1 MIHLPTLKQL
11 RHFAALAD
19 TLNFGRAAAAA
30 NVTQSTL
37 SASLQELEAIL
48 GAGLVDRTRRS
59 VVLTPLGER
68 VLARARR
75 LLADAEEL
83 ALEAHQARAP
93 LTGTLRLGVIPS
105 VSPFWMPKALPALRK
120 AYPQLKL
127 FLVEDLTERLVE
139 KLANGAID
147 VALLALPCDC
157 GPNAAAPLGRDGF
170 RLVVRRDDAL
180 AKRKI
185 VPTAEI
191 RKRKL
196 LLLADGHCMKRHA
209 LAACGLRDSAEADTM
224 AATSLFTLVQMVDN
238 GLGIT
243 LLPQMALDAGLIAG
257 TDLVALSVEDDP
269 ARDLGLVWRKGTARQ
284 AEFSLLAAALA
295 KAADSRKKT
304 RPL

>member
-19 TLNFGRAAAAA
+19 TRNFGRAAAAA

-48 GAGLVDRTRRS
+48 GAALVDRTRRS
-59 VVLTPLGER
+59 V
-68 VLARARR
+68 
-75 LLADAEEL
+75 LL
-83 ALEAHQARAP
+83 
-93 LTGTLRLGVIPS
+93 I
-105 VSPFWMPKALPALRK
+105 WMPKALPALRK

-157 GPNAAAPLGRDGF
+157 GPNAGAPLGRDAF

-180 AKRKI
+180 AKFKT

-209 LAACGLRDSAEADTM
+209 LAACGLRDSADADTM

-243 LLPQMALDAGLIAG
+243 LLPQMALDAGLLGG
-257 TDLVALSVEDDP
+257 TDLVALHVEDDP

-284 AEFSLLAAALA
+284 AEFSLLAAALV

>member
-1 MIHLPTLKQL
+1 
-11 RHFAALAD
+11 
-19 TLNFGRAAAAA
+19 
-30 NVTQSTL
+30 
-37 SASLQELEAIL
+37 
-48 GAGLVDRTRRS
+48 
-59 VVLTPLGER
+59 
-68 VLARARR
+68 
-75 LLADAEEL
+75 
-83 ALEAHQARAP
+83 
-93 LTGTLRLGVIPS
+93 
-105 VSPFWMPKALPALRK
+105 
-120 AYPQLKL
+120 
-127 FLVEDLTERLVE
+127 LVE

-157 GPNAAAPLGRDGF
+157 GPNAGAPLGRDAF

-180 AKRKI
+180 AKFKT

-209 LAACGLRDSAEADTM
+209 LAACGLRDAADADTM

-243 LLPQMALDAGLIAG
+243 LLPQMALDAGLLGG
-257 TDLVALSVEDDP
+257 TDLVALHVEDDP

-284 AEFSLLAAALA
+284 AEFSLLAAALV